1 MKISTSLKLLFLAV
15 LFFTSMPLMATTL
28 RINNNLTTDKTN
40 RIYASLQE
48 ANDDVATKA
57 GDTLLV
63 DGSIKIHANFN
74 CSKKLIIIG
83 PGYLLTQN
91 VGQAS
96 TVPATTQSINFLA
109 GSEGSVIIG
118 LTFSS
123 YDPNY
128 APHVFVNS
136 ISIIRCYLTNG
147 LYISAS
153 ISNMIVIQNYFLSN
167 GLTAIRVSDINNSFS
182 GITLKNNIFN
192 GDLYIVRASSY
203 IKAIFSNVEHNIF
216 LGNIQI
222 ESSTFRS
229 NIIASTTSTLD
240 IISPS
245 IQNNI
250 TLGTQ
255 LSAYATNQS
264 YKDNTQLFVGLTAA
278 NNKSPDGQYKL
289 IAGNAFATAGYNNE
303 EPGIFGGTEPYVLSG
318 IPTIPTIYELQADAV
333 ANKQDGL
340 NVTIKARA
348 NP

>member
-15 LFFTSMPLMATTL
+15 IFFTSKPLLATTL

-48 ANDDVATKA
+48 ANDDIATKA

-63 DGSIKIHANFN
+63 DGSIKIHPDFN
-74 CSKKLIIIG
+74 CTKKLIIIG
-83 PGYLLTQN
+83 PGYFLTQN

-96 TVPATTQSINFLA
+96 TIPATLQYINFLS

-123 YDPNY
+123 NNPNY
-128 APHVFVNS
+128 SPHIYVNG

-147 LYISAS
+147 LTIMSS
-153 ISNMIVIQNYFLSN
+153 ISNMIIIQNYFLSM
-167 GLTAIRVSDINNSFS
+167 GSVGISVNNPNYSFS
-182 GITLKNNIFN
+182 GIILKNNIFN
-192 GDLYIVRASSY
+192 GDLYISKSSSY
-203 IKAIFSNVEHNIF
+203 IKTIFLNVEHNIF
-216 LGNIQI
+216 LGNVQI
-222 ESSTFRS
+222 ETSNFRS

-240 IISPS
+240 IVSPS

-255 LSAYATNQS
+255 FSAYTSNQS

-289 IAGNAFATAGYNNE
+289 IAGNAFATAGYNGE

-340 NVTIKARA
+340 NVTIKARV